1 MEITTIIC
9 GYNQGRFAAK
19 AIASVLDQVPAP
31 AAVVFVDNG
40 SLDDTAAVVQ
50 AFAPAVGYVCQENL
64 GPSAARNRGLREAR
78 TEYVHFLDAD
88 DWIEPG
94 LYAAAASAA
103 GADVVVGGQTAVSPE
118 GEIISRT
125 EAPAGLDRPEDHLL
139 RHHPWA
145 IHAAIVRSARAAAVK
160 GFDESLWQ
168 AEDWDFWLRLAGSGA
183 TFTAF
188 AGSQAVYRRLP
199 GSNSGDFRKVGKS
212 ARRVLSSALARQG
225 TDAHRRRLVRACLAE
240 SDYWLWIEK
249 IRPQL
254 SGHLD
259 RWELTAALRLAF
271 AAIGASWDHLPRVAR
286 HVATHALRALKR
298 SLVRT

>member
-19 AIASVLDQVPAP
+19 AIASALDQVPAP

-40 SLDDTAAVVQ
+40 SQDDTATVVQ
-50 AFAPAVGYVCQENL
+50 AFGAAVRYVCQENL
-64 GPSAARNRGLREAR
+64 GPAAARNRGLREAQ
-78 TEYVHFLDAD
+78 TEFVHFLDAD

-94 LYAAAASAA
+94 MYAAASLVA
-103 GADVVVGGQTAVSPE
+103 GADVIVGGQTAVSPD
-118 GEIISRT
+118 GAIISRT
-125 EAPAGLDRPEDHLL
+125 EAPVGLERPAEYLL

-145 IHAAIVRSARAAAVK
+145 VHAAIVRYSRAADVK

-183 TFTAF
+183 TFASF
-188 AGSQAVYRRLP
+188 AGNQAVYRRLP
-199 GSNSGDFRKVGKS
+199 GSNSGDFRKVGRS
-212 ARRVLSSALARQG
+212 ARRVLAAALARQG

-240 SDYWLWIEK
+240 SDYWIWIEK

-254 SGHLD
+254 SAHLD
-259 RWELTAALRLAF
+259 RRELAAALRLAF
-271 AAIGASWDHLPRVAR
+271 AAIGASRDHLPRVVR
-286 HVATHALRALKR
+286 HVATHAFRALKR
-298 SLVRT
+298 LLVRS